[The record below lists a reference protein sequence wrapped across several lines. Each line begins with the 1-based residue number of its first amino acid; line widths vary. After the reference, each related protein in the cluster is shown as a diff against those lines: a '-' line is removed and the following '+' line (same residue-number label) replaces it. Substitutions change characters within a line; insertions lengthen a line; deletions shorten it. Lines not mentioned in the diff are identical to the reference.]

1 MRILCLGDVL
11 GRAGRTAVMQT
22 LPALKQ
28 RWKLDFVVVN
38 GENAA
43 SGFGIN
49 ANQCRDLLKSGVDV
63 LTLGDHAFD
72 QRDILTIIDK
82 EPRIVRALNYPDGT
96 PGSGAA
102 LLTLRDQRKVLV
114 VQAMGRVF
122 MDTMDDPFR
131 ALDRLLASHRLGASV
146 QAIIVDVHAEAT
158 SEKGALGQY
167 LDGRVSLVFGTH
179 THIPTS
185 DTRILPKGTGFQ
197 TDLGMCGDYNSVI
210 GFQPEAS
217 IKRFLKKV
225 PSERFTPATGEATLS
240 GVFVET
246 DDKTGL
252 VQVIEPVRL
261 GGCLSPAEIPEPK
274 G

>member
-1 MRILCLGDVL
+1 MRILCLGDLL
-11 GRAGRTAVMQT
+11 GRAGRSAAMQA
-22 LPALKQ
+22 LPELRK

-43 SGFGIN
+43 GGFGIN
-49 ANQCRDLLKSGVDV
+49 ANQCRDLLKSGADV

-82 EPRIVRALNYPDGT
+82 EPRIVRALNYPEGT

-102 LLTLRDQRKVLV
+102 LLTLHDQRKVLV

-122 MDTMDDPFR
+122 MDALEDPFR
-131 ALDRLLASHRLGASV
+131 ALDRLLASHKLGASV

-167 LDGRVSLVFGTH
+167 LDGRASLVFGTH
-179 THIPTS
+179 THIPTA

-225 PSERFTPATGEATLS
+225 PIERFTPATGEATLS

-246 DDKTGL
+246 DDATGL
-252 VQVIEPVRL
+252 AKQIQPVRI
-261 GGCLSPAEIPEPK
+261 GGCLEAAELPEL
-274 G
+274 

>member
-1 MRILCLGDVL
+1 MRILCLGDLL
-11 GRAGRTAVMQT
+11 GRAGRSAAMQA
-22 LPALKQ
+22 LPGLRK

-72 QRDILTIIDK
+72 QRDILTVIDK
-82 EPRIVRALNYPDGT
+82 EPRIVRALNYPEGT

-102 LLTLRDQRKVLV
+102 LLTLHDQRKVLV

-122 MDTMDDPFR
+122 MDALEDPFR
-131 ALDRLLASHRLGASV
+131 ALDRLLASHKLGASV

-225 PSERFTPATGEATLS
+225 PIERFTPATGDATLS
-240 GVFVET
+240 GVFIET

-252 VQVIEPVRL
+252 VRHIQPVRL
-261 GGCLSPAEIPEPK
+261 GGCLTEASLPDLEV
-274 G
+274 